1 MRWGKI
7 KKRRWTGKIVMLV
20 LGLAWAAPSM
30 AVNIQV
36 GGGQKLDLSR
46 FQIVHQETFDSGQ
59 SPDKIFWGVL
69 DVGQKADDPWT
80 GMLTKDAYA
89 LTNAGQPGAVRYYF
103 RQSLDGAAGGTLS
116 ENALSVD
123 IGGTMNGKISGA
135 GLLYAFNP
143 RTKHY
148 LAFVIGKERSY
159 AIYKRNGTGLRKIIN
174 GTSKA
179 VQLRRANRLAIV
191 PDGSGINFYINGT
204 RIAALKDETTSG
216 GAGILAISSGMFL
229 FDNFTLYEPSGY
241 EPSGQNPLPA
251 TTAPDEKEAP
261 RAPEAALPLPTD
273 HRAEDT
279 NADARAPEQVSEP
292 QQQKLIAY
300 QKVLK
305 AGMPKQQVL
314 QMFGPPAYQRGQSL
328 IYELGREGSDEANEE
343 ILVIQFDDD
352 DTVSKYQAVKK

>member
-46 FQIVHQETFDSGQ
+46 FQIVHQEAFDAGR
-59 SPDKIFWGVL
+59 SPGEIFWGVL
-69 DVGQKADDPWT
+69 DVGPKANDPWT

-123 IGGTMNGKISGA
+123 IAGTMNEKISGA

-143 RTKHY
+143 KTKHY
-148 LAFVIGKERSY
+148 LAFVIGAGRAY
-159 AIYKRNGTGLRKIIN
+159 AIYKRDATGLRSIVD
-174 GTSKA
+174 GTSEA
-179 VQLRRANRLAIV
+179 VQLQQANRLAIV
-191 PDGSGINFYINGT
+191 PDGSGIHFYINGT
-204 RIAALKDETTSG
+204 QVAALKDEAASG

-229 FDNFTLYEPSGY
+229 FDNFTLYK
-241 EPSGQNPLPA
+241 PSGQNPLPS
-251 TTAPDEKEAP
+251 TPAPSPQEAAP
-261 RAPEAALPLPTD
+261 APEAATPPPTD
-273 HRAEDT
+273 RPTAET
-279 NADARAPEQVSEP
+279 DAAAPAPEQASASR
-292 QQQKLIAY
+292 QQTLEAY
-300 QKVLK
+300 QEVLK
-305 AGMPKQQVL
+305 TGMPKQQVL
-314 QMFGPPAYQRGQSL
+314 RMFGPPAYQRGPSL
-328 IYELGREGSDEANEE
+328 IYELGRRDRDGADDV
-343 ILVIQFDDD
+343 ILVIQFNDD